1 MKQYIDTLYKEWL
14 SLQPLKREDQQR
26 LDRKFML
33 EFNYNSNHI
42 EGNTLT
48 YGQTELLLMFG
59 DVNGSAKMSDLEEMK
74 AHNVALNM
82 VKEEAKSKERPLTQ
96 EFIRTL
102 HKTLVRED
110 YTIQRQQ
117 DNGLITASTI
127 LAGKYK
133 EVPNSVRTVTG
144 EIFEYA
150 SPEETPILMR
160 DLVDWYNAE
169 EEKAELTPI
178 ELASIFHYRYIRIHP
193 FGDGNGR
200 IARLMVNYILLRHQY
215 PMIIVESRNKGNY
228 LHVLHRCDISVG
240 SIPAEGARAEYKPL
254 KPFIEYME
262 ECLKRAL
269 TICIKAAKGENIN
282 EEDDFAKQIA
292 LLKRSTKKEEREL
305 ALEETVE
312 TKANVFNKFHR
323 ELAQRILNKVDC
335 IKSFYEDVSITYY
348 FGYQNPFSKITS
360 KLELSVDK
368 TIDVNS
374 EYIKRNI
381 NISNLIYFFVYMDK
395 AVPEYKIKGHPI
407 RIAANVEFFKDHYSF
422 NDKEYKYNCL
432 PSKEEINTFIVQT
445 ESMILRE
452 IKGNLE

>member
-14 SLQPLKREDQQR
+14 SLQPLKPEDQQR

-59 DVNGSAKMSDLEEMK
+59 DVDGSAKMSDLEEMK

-117 DNGLITASTI
+117 ENGLITASTI

-133 EVPNSVRTVTG
+133 VVPNSVKTVTG

-150 SPEETPILMR
+150 SPEETPILMA
-160 DLVDWYNAE
+160 DLVDWYNTE
-169 EEKAELTPI
+169 EAKAELTPI

-215 PMIIVESRNKGNY
+215 PMIIVESKNKENY
-228 LHVLHRCDISVG
+228 LRILHRCDIAVG
-240 SIPAEGARAEYKPL
+240 SLPAEGAHAEYEPL
-254 KPFIEYME
+254 KPFIDYMT
-262 ECLKRAL
+262 ECLKHAL

-292 LLKRSTKKEEREL
+292 LLKRNTKKEEEEL
-305 ALEETVE
+305 SLKETAE
-312 TKANVFNKFHR
+312 SKAKVFNKFHR
-323 ELAQRILNKVDC
+323 ELAQRILSKVDC
-335 IKSFYEDVSITYY
+335 IKSFYTEVSITYY

-360 KLELSVDK
+360 KVELSADK
-368 TIDVNS
+368 TIDLES
-374 EYIKRNI
+374 EDIKG
-381 NISNLIYFFVYMDK
+381 NISVSNIIYFFVYLDQ
-395 AVPEYKIKGHPI
+395 AVPEYKIKGSPI
-407 RIAANVEFFKDHYSF
+407 RITANVEFFNDHYSF
-422 NDKEYKYNCL
+422 NDKEYKYNCF
-432 PSKEEINTFIVQT
+432 PSKEEQDTLVSKIETD
-445 ESMILRE
+445 ILE
-452 IKGNLE
+452 NLKI